1 MNRSL
6 NVALKT
12 AVMLDLQNLKT
23 SGNKQA
29 YDDLIIV
36 AVFHKESLSK
46 LHTTCGIDFQKPF
59 VNIQSVYLQDDFKCH
74 LRV

>member
-36 AVFHKESLSK
+36 PVFHEESLPR
-46 LHTTCGIDFQKPF
+46 LHTTCGIYFQKPF
-59 VNIQSVYLQDDFKCH
+59 VNILSVNLQDDFKCH
-74 LRV
+74 L

>member
-6 NVALKT
+6 SVVLKP

-29 YDDLIIV
+29 YDDLIAV
-36 AVFHKESLSK
+36 VVFHKESLSRFIPPVEY
-46 LHTTCGIDFQKPF
+46 T
-59 VNIQSVYLQDDFKCH
+59 FKS
-74 LRV
+74 LL

>member
-12 AVMLDLQNLKT
+12 AVMLDLQNSKT

-36 AVFHKESLSK
+36 AVFHKESLSR
-46 LHTTCGIDFQKPF
+46 LHTTCGIPLQKPF
-59 VNIQSVYLQDDFKCH
+59 VYI
-74 LRV
+74 